1 MYITDGTN
9 TIELCISNL
18 GKDITMDILSQ
29 KCKKEIKSTDEVD
42 TKYGRKTVKAITVK
56 SVKKVANDIWND
68 ESIWENEYAATLCPE
83 LSKIN
88 KWSSGEKKSTSAK
101 KETSPVKNV
110 KSNKTQQGL
119 SPCGKK
125 QKATKATKTTKAAK
139 GTK

>member
-18 GKDITMDILSQ
+18 GKDITMDILNQ

-42 TKYGRKTVKAITVK
+42 AKYGRKAVKAIAVK

-83 LSKIN
+83 LVKIN
-88 KWSSGEKKSTSAK
+88 KWSSGMKKKASTK
-101 KETSPVKNV
+101 KETSSVKDA
-110 KSNKTQQGL
+110 KSNKTQQE
-119 SPCGKK
+119 K
-125 QKATKATKTTKAAK
+125 QKATKTTKAAK
-139 GTK
+139 GAK